1 MIYLV
6 LNAESSEYYILDICS
21 SKDIANKLK
30 DIYMK
35 NFMEN
40 KYMTREEA
48 ENIIIVKELDIAT
61 GNDVFWT
68 MYPNDKELGFT
79 YNNN

>member
-6 LNAESSEYYILDICS
+6 LNAETEYYIIDICS
-21 SKDIANKLK
+21 SEETANKLK

-48 ENIIIVKELDIAT
+48 ENIIIVKELDIT
-61 GNDVFWT
+61 IGNDIFWT
-68 MYPNDKELGFT
+68 MYPSDKEFGFT